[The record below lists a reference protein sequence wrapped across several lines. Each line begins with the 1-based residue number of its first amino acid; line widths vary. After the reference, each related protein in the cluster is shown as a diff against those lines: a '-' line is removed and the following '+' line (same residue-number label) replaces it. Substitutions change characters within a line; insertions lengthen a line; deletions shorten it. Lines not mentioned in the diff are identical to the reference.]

1 MANAG
6 PCAFGQA
13 GLHEYVQKVNTMN
26 AQLDA
31 ESPIGGMFEEE
42 RSADIVNARISK
54 GAEARLSEVM
64 AVLTRHLHAAIKE
77 IEPTHEE
84 WFKAIEFLTRTGQ
97 MCTDWRQEYI
107 LLSDVLGATMLVDAI
122 NHRRPSGATPN
133 TILGP
138 FYVADAPR
146 YENGAN
152 ICLDGKGEPT
162 LVSGRVLDTQGKP
175 IAGATLD
182 VWQTNDDGFYDVQ
195 QKGVQPD
202 YNLRGLF
209 TSDENG
215 FYAFRTVKPR
225 HYPIPADG
233 PVGKL
238 LRDLGRHPNRAAHLH
253 FIVTAPGYDQVITHI
268 FTPDCPYLHEDTVF
282 GVKKE
287 LVARFTTE
295 TDPGIAQRYDLQTP
309 FLAVNWDFV
318 LTPA

>member
-1 MANAG
+1 MTVYSDNQIPVG
-6 PCAFGQA
+6 
-13 GLHEYVQKVNTMN
+13 GL
-26 AQLDA
+26 
-31 ESPIGGMFEEE
+31 FEEE
-42 RSADIVNARISK
+42 RSADIVNARISDQ
-54 GAEARLSEVM
+54 ANPRLREVM

-77 IEPTHEE
+77 IEPSHDE
-84 WFKAIEFLTRTGQ
+84 WLRAIEFLTRTGQ

-122 NHRRPSGATPN
+122 NHRRPKGATPN

-162 LVSGRVLDTQGKP
+162 LVSGRVLDTQGNP

-182 VWQTNDDGFYDVQ
+182 IWQTNDDGFYDVQ

-209 TSDENG
+209 TSDVDG

-233 PVGKL
+233 PVGQL
-238 LRDLGRHPNRAAHLH
+238 LGELGRHPHRAAHLH
-253 FIVTAPGYDQVITHI
+253 FIVTAPGFDQVITHI

-287 LVARFTTE
+287 LIAEFTRQTDQATAR
-295 TDPGIAQRYDLQTP
+295 RYDLQVP

-318 LTPA
+318 LSPA

>member
-1 MANAG
+1 MTVYSDNQIPVG
-6 PCAFGQA
+6 
-13 GLHEYVQKVNTMN
+13 GL
-26 AQLDA
+26 
-31 ESPIGGMFEEE
+31 FEEE
-42 RSADIVNARISK
+42 RSADIVNARISDQ
-54 GAEARLSEVM
+54 ANPRLREVM

-77 IEPTHEE
+77 IEPSHDE
-84 WFKAIEFLTRTGQ
+84 WLRAIEFLTRTGQ

-122 NHRRPSGATPN
+122 NHRRPKGATPN

-162 LVSGRVLDTQGKP
+162 LVSGRVLDTQGNP

-182 VWQTNDDGFYDVQ
+182 IWQTNDDGFYDVQ

-209 TSDENG
+209 TSDVDG
-215 FYAFRTVKPR
+215 FYAFRTVKPL

-233 PVGKL
+233 PVGQL
-238 LRDLGRHPNRAAHLH
+238 LGELGRHPHRAAHLH
-253 FIVTAPGYDQVITHI
+253 FIVTAPGFDQVITHI

-287 LVARFTTE
+287 LIAEFTRQTDQATAR
-295 TDPGIAQRYDLQTP
+295 RYDLQVP

-318 LTPA
+318 LSPA

>member
-1 MANAG
+1 MTA
-6 PCAFGQA
+6 
-13 GLHEYVQKVNTMN
+13 H
-26 AQLDA
+26 LDP
-31 ESPIGGMFEEE
+31 ETPIGGLFEEE
-42 RSADIVNARISK
+42 RSAEIVNARITEHASP
-54 GAEARLSEVM
+54 RLKEVM
-64 AVLTRHLHAAIKE
+64 SVLTRHLHEAIKE
-77 IEPTHEE
+77 IEPSHDE
-84 WFKAIEFLTRTGQ
+84 WFAAIEFLTRTGQ

-122 NHRRPSGATPN
+122 NHRRPKGATPN

-138 FYVADAPR
+138 FYVANAPH

-152 ICLDGKGEPT
+152 ICKDGKGEPT
-162 LVSGRVLDTQGKP
+162 LVSGRVMDTAGNP

-182 VWQTNDDGFYDVQ
+182 IWQTNDDGFYDVQ

-209 TSDENG
+209 TSDANG

-238 LRDLGRHPNRAAHLH
+238 LGSLGRHPNRAAHLH

-287 LVARFTTE
+287 LIAQFTAE
-295 TDPGIAQRYDLQTP
+295 TDAAKARRYDLPVP
-309 FLAVNWDFV
+309 FFAVDWDFV
-318 LTPA
+318 LTSA